1 MSPLLSPLKY
11 LSIRH
16 GWWLRYNVVCPVIGG
31 ALVAVIVYATPGIN
45 PVFGKEGFLKGLEP
59 TLAIVGGFFVAALTL
74 VTTDKSDILKAPVG
88 GNSPPSLGGE
98 TLSRRR
104 FLAYLFG
111 YLSFAAFA
119 LIGLSV
125 IAGLLEPLVV
135 SWNLAKYAR
144 IANCLAAAVVGAWL
158 TQAMI
163 ATLLGLYYFTERLQ
177 VSDRRVHFGPPR
189 DAPPDRS

>member
-1 MSPLLSPLKY
+1 VSPLLSPLKY

-16 GWWLRYNVVCPVIGG
+16 GWWLRYNVVCPTIG
-31 ALVAVIVYATPGIN
+31 AVLVATVVYATPGVN

-59 TLAIVGGFFVAALTL
+59 TLAIVGGFFIAALTL
-74 VTTDKSDILKAPVG
+74 VTTDKSEILKAPVG
-88 GNSPPSLGGE
+88 GNSPPRLDGE
-98 TLSRRR
+98 VLSRRR

-125 IAGLLEPLVV
+125 IAGLLEPLVL
-135 SWNLAKYAR
+135 SWKIARFAKA
-144 IANCLAAAVVGAWL
+144 ANCLAAGLVGGWL

-177 VSDRRVHFGPPR
+177 ISDRRVQFGPSR
-189 DAPPDRS
+189 DAPPDRG